1 MFDYNLNPNFSDD
14 FNYPS
19 LNRKDLMSLDTI
31 KEKDFKKKGINR
43 LISNRHWSMG
53 LYNLDIDKS
62 FPKRTDLYLNKI
74 DFINKID
81 DIEKAS
87 PKKEKHYVKPNFSLN
102 VRDIEKAYPKKER
115 QFHGKIYKE
124 NNNIN
129 GNNKF
134 IPNKVYQRPNYENNR
149 YNIKNEMN
157 KNSNEINPKRNIFN
171 LMSNNNI
178 NMNNY
183 SRNNNLTKSLD
194 TLKVMQSQKNYKDT
208 IHDIFNHYPEYNNNI
223 PQEKDFYYLNHN
235 PDLFL
240 GIPNKDNRLDII
252 MDKSNKYLYN
262 NSSEKLSYLDK
273 NKINFKNLMIKP
285 NSVKISKQI
294 PSEFKNQGLESLYK
308 ELESYKPRTYEQNMD
323 LFTQNY

>member
-62 FPKRTDLYLNKI
+62 YPKRTDLYLNKV

-87 PKKEKHYVKPNFSLN
+87 PKKEKIYIKPNFSLN

-124 NNNIN
+124 NNNSKNNIN
-129 GNNKF
+129 NNNINSYKF
-134 IPNKVYQRPNYENNR
+134 IPNKVYQRPYYENNK
-149 YNIKNEMN
+149 YNN
-157 KNSNEINPKRNIFN
+157 NSNYKRKNI
-171 LMSNNNI
+171 
-178 NMNNY
+178 
-183 SRNNNLTKSLD
+183 LTKSLD
-194 TLKVMQSQKNYKDT
+194 TLKVLQSQKNYKDT
-208 IHDIFNHYPEYNNNI
+208 IHDIFNHYPEYPNNL
-223 PQEKDFYYLNHN
+223 PEKDFYYLNHN
-235 PDLFL
+235 HELFL
-240 GIPNKDNRLDII
+240 GIPNKDNRLDVV
-252 MDKSNKYLYN
+252 MDKSNKYSSYN
-262 NSSEKLSYLDK
+262 FSEKLNYLDNNK
-273 NKINFKNLMIKP
+273 NNLKNIMIKP

-294 PSEFKNQGLESLYK
+294 PQEFKNQGLEQLYK
-308 ELESYKPRTYEQNMD
+308 ELDSYKPRTYEQNMD

>member
-1 MFDYNLNPNFSDD
+1 MFEYKLNRDFTDD

-19 LNRKDLMSLDTI
+19 LNRKDLMMLDTI
-31 KEKDFKKKGINR
+31 KEKDFKKRGINR
-43 LISNRHWSMG
+43 LISNRNWSMG

-87 PKKEKHYVKPNFSLN
+87 PKKEKYYVKPNFSLN

-149 YNIKNEMN
+149 YNNKNEMD
-157 KNSNEINPKRNIFN
+157 KNSNEINQNIFN

-183 SRNNNLTKSLD
+183 KRKNNLTKSLD